1 MLSNNELKDMIELLE
16 SDCIDD
22 PEDILDWF
30 ACNGVEILEELLEY
44 RRKNKNGKFN
54 MSRIESI

>member
-1 MLSNNELKDMIELLE
+1 MLSNDEMIELLE

-22 PEDILDWF
+22 PDDILDWF

-44 RRKNKNGKFN
+44 RRKK
-54 MSRIESI
+54 